1 MRDFSAAIGLA
12 LAIEGQMMAAF
23 WASRLLL

>member
-12 LAIEGQMMAAF
+12 LAVEGLMMAAF
-23 WASRLLL
+23 RASRLLL